1 MKILLATFWAVP
13 HVGGV
18 WNYMQ
23 QLKEKLE
30 TIGHEVDLLGYSE
43 GNNYVHIVNENRRIE
58 KFKLLPSVNAKLN
71 ARNNWNLYLGTDPFV
86 NYYDFH
92 RYFYEEGVSYLG
104 LEKYD
109 LIHTQD
115 VFSSACINRIRPQGT
130 PLVASI
136 HGCVAHEIKHS
147 VTQVHKSPTAHLAT
161 LYFDKL
167 EHDGAMSAETTIVA
181 NKWLK
186 NILTSEFYVSEE
198 QLKVH
203 HYGYDT
209 EAFLN
214 RMKVSSPIQR
224 PADKKV
230 IIYAGRL
237 AELKGVHHLL
247 SALSQLQS
255 MRNDWVCWIVG
266 NGEKL
271 AELQTQSKTLGL
283 ENNVSFFG
291 NRNDVPYLLSIS
303 DIFVLPSLIE
313 NQPLSV
319 IEAQIAGKAVIVSD
333 AGGLPEMVEH
343 GMTGVITPAGDPAML
358 CININYLLEHGS
370 YRENLGLR
378 AQKWGLEYWSMDKAF
393 QNVLEVYKSAI
404 SKKKYLN

>member
-1 MKILLATFWAVP
+1 MKILLATFWPVP

-23 QLKEKLE
+23 QLKAKLE
-30 TIGHEVDLLGYSE
+30 SLGNEVDLLGYGE
-43 GNNYVHIVNENRRIE
+43 GNNYVHIVNENRKIE
-58 KFKLLPSVNAKLN
+58 KIKLLPNVNAKLN
-71 ARNNWNLYLGTDPFV
+71 ARNNWSLYLNTDPFV
-86 NYYDFH
+86 NYYEFY
-92 RYFYEEGVSYLG
+92 RYLFEEGVTNLG

-115 VFSSACINRIRPQGT
+115 VISTVCINRIRPRRT
-130 PLVASI
+130 ALVASI

-147 VTQVHKSPTAHLAT
+147 VTQDHKSPTAHLAC
-161 LYFDKL
+161 LYMDKL
-167 EHDGAMSAETTIVA
+167 EHDGATSAEVTIVA
-181 NKWLK
+181 NEWLK
-186 NILTSEFYVSEE
+186 NILTSEFYVPNE

-214 RMKVSSPIQR
+214 RMKEKSPIQR

-237 AELKGVHHLL
+237 TETKGVHHLL

-255 MRNDWVCWIVG
+255 IRNDWVCWIVG
-266 NGEKL
+266 DGVKL
-271 AELQTQSKTLGL
+271 AELQNQCKTLKL
-283 ENNVSFFG
+283 ENKVSFFG

-319 IEAQIAGKAVIVSD
+319 IEAQIAGKAVIISD

-358 CININYLLEHGS
+358 CININYLLEHDS

-378 AQKWGLEYWSMDKAF
+378 AQKWGMDYWSMDKAF

-404 SKKKYLN
+404 SKKNF